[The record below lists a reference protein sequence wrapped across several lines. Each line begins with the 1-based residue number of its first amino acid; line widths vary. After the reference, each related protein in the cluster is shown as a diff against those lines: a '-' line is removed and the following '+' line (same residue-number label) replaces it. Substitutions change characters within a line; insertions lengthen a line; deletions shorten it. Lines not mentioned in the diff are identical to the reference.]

1 MAKYSYEFKKKVV
14 MSYLKGEGGYGYIAK
29 MYGIPAQKRVKE
41 WVHNYNAFGDK
52 GLKRSPLRF
61 NIINC
66 QYSQRPKMWEDHRV
80 K

>member
-1 MAKYSYEFKKKVV
+1 

-66 QYSQRPKMWEDHRV
+66 
-80 K
+80 